1 MISKVKPKNILAVD
15 FKKCTLTDNGNRA
28 KICRTII
35 LLYCK
40 QTMHQPPFNVFRMCL
55 KVTLLSFR
63 HRTLCNLI
71 MVGWAKNHH
80 IFGPKMR
87 IICPLYNVMILKNRI
102 ATNTAT
108 ESSFLPQLTSN
119 RCRCVTGHEQWVV
132 RGNDV
137 SSMYARCEG

>member
-87 IICPLYNVMILKNRI
+87 IICPLYNVMILKKSDCHKHSNRI
-102 ATNTAT
+102 
-108 ESSFLPQLTSN
+108 QLLAAID
-119 RCRCVTGHEQWVV
+119 EQPLQVCY
-132 RGNDV
+132 GP
-137 SSMYARCEG
+137 